1 MNSARGNFPLRSAN
15 DCSTATVN
23 ALKDAQAALDKA
35 KSDVAQQANDLNNQ
49 AAKAVGD
56 AKEAMGKT
64 SNFVDVGLQDASA
77 AIRAFTVA
85 VEQSFADLKGKLPR
99 AEFMNLVQLSP
110 QSTDQQMDK
119 LTASAGTFANDA
131 EKVASQV
138 ANQFGAKKAE
148 GDKADQDLKDAKAK
162 GDAELAQAMQ
172 GVKAG
177 NDGAAS
183 EVGDIKNKLGA
194 TLSAVG
200 QTKASSLQAMDALKT
215 KLNSIFDGLEAQFPK
230 N

>member
-1 MNSARGNFPLRSAN
+1 
-15 DCSTATVN
+15 
-23 ALKDAQAALDKA
+23 
-35 KSDVAQQANDLNNQ
+35 
-49 AAKAVGD
+49 
-56 AKEAMGKT
+56 
-64 SNFVDVGLQDASA
+64 
-77 AIRAFTVA
+77 
-85 VEQSFADLKGKLPR
+85 
-99 AEFMNLVQLSP
+99 MNLVQLSP